1 MKRWSVVLLLI
12 MAVNMTFVFA
22 EGMGG
27 NNMSDHDFTLM
38 NIAATDALGRKL
50 PEVAGFRKDKYVGI
64 FYFTWLGQQAEP
76 QTEVYDIT
84 KLLREDMESLFDI
97 RSRKAPSGF
106 NYFFNEPLFGYYNS
120 ADPWVIRKHIEM
132 FVAAGI
138 DFLALDF
145 TNAIV
150 YTKVLPVLLDLL
162 LEYQEAGW
170 KVPQVTF
177 FTNTQ
182 SGYVVRTLYNSVYKE
197 EKYASLWFRGNKGKP
212 YIIAWENE
220 LTNEMK
226 EFFHVR
232 PPQWPEA
239 EYNELGFPYV
249 EKVRPQRVFTDLVS
263 VSVAQHTGDAFSFSL
278 RGVDG
283 GKKESW
289 GRGYTSKNPRN
300 GDVEAILRGDNF
312 QEQWDVAIGLDP
324 EIVFITGWNEWTALK
339 LTADW
344 AGSTPFWVDTFNTEF
359 SRDIEM
365 TKYPTYVVGENGE
378 YIQEGYGDNFYLQM
392 ISNIRRFK
400 GIPLSEGNRYVHVSK
415 TIDIT
420 GDLSQWDDIKNRYLN
435 LSTDKIERDHY
446 GYVNVKAYHYTQP
459 APKNFITDIKVTHDK
474 ENIYLLVNTKGKITD
489 FDANSTNWMNLFIG
503 VKGSKASSWEGFQ
516 YVVNRKPVSNTKTTL
531 EKVAENGKY
540 VFTESSRIDYVV
552 KDNTMQIKI
561 PRKDI
566 GIKKDDFTLYFK
578 VADSIEK
585 EDDIMDYYVSGD
597 SVPMGRLV
605 FTYSNGTEGKALKL
619 SMLELV
625 LLLASILLIGACAIV
640 FASHL
645 ARRKKG

>member
-1 MKRWSVVLLLI
+1 M
-12 MAVNMTFVFA
+12 
-22 EGMGG
+22 
-27 NNMSDHDFTLM
+27 
-38 NIAATDALGRKL
+38 
-50 PEVAGFRKDKYVGI
+50 
-64 FYFTWLGQQAEP
+64 
-76 QTEVYDIT
+76 
-84 KLLREDMESLFDI
+84 
-97 RSRKAPSGF
+97 
-106 NYFFNEPLFGYYNS
+106 
-120 ADPWVIRKHIEM
+120 
-132 FVAAGI
+132 
-138 DFLALDF
+138 
-145 TNAIV
+145 

-283 GKKESW
+283 GKRKL

-531 EKVAENGKY
+531 EKVAENGKH

>member
-503 VKGSKASSWEGFQ
+503 VKGSKAPSWEGFQ

-531 EKVAENGKY
+531 EKVAENGKH